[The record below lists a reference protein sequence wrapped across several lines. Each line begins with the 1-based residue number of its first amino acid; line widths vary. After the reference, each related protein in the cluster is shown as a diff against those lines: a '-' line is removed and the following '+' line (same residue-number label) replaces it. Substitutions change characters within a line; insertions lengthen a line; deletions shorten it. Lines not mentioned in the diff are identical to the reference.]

1 MKTDN
6 LGRAILDS
14 NDLLDVM
21 YQGTAIDNLL
31 AEQDIVEK
39 YNSTLK
45 KLKVQGDGLLTPNE
59 INQTEFDN
67 SNQQNWYMP
76 LHYKNLDVNEYVN
89 NLVKTDEEK
98 SRVAEEMKLYNSF
111 NLHNVLRFLIYLID
125 TMRAHGIVWGVGR
138 GSSVASYVLYLIG
151 VHKVNSIK
159 YKLDIH
165 EFLR

>member
-45 KLKVQGDGLLTPNE
+45 KLKVEGNGLLAPNE
-59 INQTEFDN
+59 IDQKEFDN

-76 LHYKNLDVNEYVN
+76 LHYKNLDINEYIN
-89 NLVKTDEEK
+89 NLIKTDEEK
-98 SRVAEEMKLYNSF
+98 TRVAEEMELYNSF

-125 TMRAHGIVWGVGR
+125 TMRAHNIVWGVGR

>member
-45 KLKVQGDGLLTPNE
+45 KLKVEGNGLLAPNE
-59 INQTEFDN
+59 IDQKEFDN

-76 LHYKNLDVNEYVN
+76 LHYKNLDVHEYIN
-89 NLVKTDEEK
+89 NLIKTDEEK
-98 SRVAEEMKLYNSF
+98 TRVAEEMELYNSF

-125 TMRAHGIVWGVGR
+125 TMRAHNIVWGVGR

>member
-45 KLKVQGDGLLTPNE
+45 KLKVKGDGLLAPNE
-59 INQTEFDN
+59 IDQIEFDN

-76 LHYKNLDVNEYVN
+76 LHYKNLDVNEYIN

-98 SRVAEEMKLYNSF
+98 NRVAEEMELYNSF

>member
-98 SRVAEEMKLYNSF
+98 SRVEEEMKLYNSF

>member
-67 SNQQNWYMP
+67 NNQQNWYMP

>member
-21 YQGTAIDNLL
+21 YQGTDIDNLL

-45 KLKVQGDGLLTPNE
+45 KLKVEGNGLLTPNE
-59 INQTEFDN
+59 IDQKEFDN

-76 LHYKNLDVNEYVN
+76 LHYKNLDVNEYIN

-98 SRVAEEMKLYNSF
+98 TRVAEEMELYNSF

-125 TMRAHGIVWGVGR
+125 TMRAHNIVWGVGR

>member
-45 KLKVQGDGLLTPNE
+45 KLKVEGNGLLAPNE
-59 INQTEFDN
+59 IDQKEFDN

-76 LHYKNLDVNEYVN
+76 LHYKNLDVNEYIN
-89 NLVKTDEEK
+89 NLIKTDEEK
-98 SRVAEEMKLYNSF
+98 TRVAEEMELYNSF

-125 TMRAHGIVWGVGR
+125 TMRAHNIVWGVGR

>member
-76 LHYKNLDVNEYVN
+76 LHYKNLDVNEYIN

>member
-67 SNQQNWYMP
+67 NNQQNWYIP
-76 LHYKNLDVNEYVN
+76 LHYKNLDVNEYIN

>member
-45 KLKVQGDGLLTPNE
+45 KLKVEGNGLLTPNE
-59 INQTEFDN
+59 IDQKEFDN

-76 LHYKNLDVNEYVN
+76 LHYKNLDVNEYIN

-98 SRVAEEMKLYNSF
+98 TRVAEEMELYNSF

-125 TMRAHGIVWGVGR
+125 TMRAHNIVWGVGR

>member
-14 NDLLDVM
+14 NDLLDIM

-45 KLKVQGDGLLTPNE
+45 KLKVDENGLSTPNE
-59 INQTEFDN
+59 IDQTEFDIN
-67 SNQQNWYMP
+67 NQQNWYMP
-76 LHYKNLDVNEYVN
+76 LHYKNLDVNEYIN
-89 NLVKTDEEK
+89 NLINTNEEK
-98 SRVAEEMKLYNSF
+98 TRVAEEMELYNSF

-125 TMRAHGIVWGVGR
+125 TMRAQNIVWGVGR

-151 VHKVNSIK
+151 VHKVDSIK

>member
-45 KLKVQGDGLLTPNE
+45 KLKVEGNGLLTPNE
-59 INQTEFDN
+59 IDQKEFDN

-76 LHYKNLDVNEYVN
+76 LHYKNLDVHEYIN
-89 NLVKTDEEK
+89 NLIKTDEEK
-98 SRVAEEMKLYNSF
+98 TRVAEEMELYNSF

-125 TMRAHGIVWGVGR
+125 TMRAHNIVWGVGR

>member
-6 LGRAILDS
+6 LGRAILNS
-14 NDLLDVM
+14 NDLLDIM

-45 KLKVQGDGLLTPNE
+45 KLKVDENGLLTPNE
-59 INQTEFDN
+59 IDQTEFDIN
-67 SNQQNWYMP
+67 NQQNWYMP
-76 LHYKNLDVNEYVN
+76 LHYKNLDVNEYIN
-89 NLVKTDEEK
+89 NLINTNEEK
-98 SRVAEEMKLYNSF
+98 TRVAEEMELYNSF

-125 TMRAHGIVWGVGR
+125 TMRAQNIVWGVGR

-151 VHKVNSIK
+151 VHKVDSIK

>member
-45 KLKVQGDGLLTPNE
+45 KLKVEGNGLLAPNE
-59 INQTEFDN
+59 IDQKEFDN

-76 LHYKNLDVNEYVN
+76 LHYKNLDVHEYIN
-89 NLVKTDEEK
+89 NLIKTDEEK
-98 SRVAEEMKLYNSF
+98 TRVAEEMELYNSF

-125 TMRAHGIVWGVGR
+125 TMRAHNIVWGVGR

-151 VHKVNSIK
+151 IHKVNSIK

>member
-1 MKTDN
+1 
-6 LGRAILDS
+6 
-14 NDLLDVM
+14 M

-45 KLKVQGDGLLTPNE
+45 KLKVDENGLSTPNE
-59 INQTEFDN
+59 IDQTEFDIN
-67 SNQQNWYMP
+67 NQQNWYMP
-76 LHYKNLDVNEYVN
+76 LHYKNLDVNEYIN
-89 NLVKTDEEK
+89 NLINTNEEK
-98 SRVAEEMKLYNSF
+98 TRVTEEMELYNSF

-125 TMRAHGIVWGVGR
+125 TMRAQNIVWGVGR

-151 VHKVNSIK
+151 VHKVDSIK

>member
-67 SNQQNWYMP
+67 NNQQNWYMP

-98 SRVAEEMKLYNSF
+98 SRVEEEMKLYNSF